1 MLLEERELKEDTE
14 NKMKLKKV
22 ERKEKEK
29 DSGNVN
35 QKLRE
40 RDMWKGRKTC
50 V

>member
-1 MLLEERELKEDTE
+1 
-14 NKMKLKKV
+14 MKIKKV

-40 RDMWKGRKTC
+40 REICGKVERHVYK
-50 V
+50 